1 MMTSQL
7 CPTGANT
14 SGTVRSLVAIILN
27 SAAHDKDPGRSLD
40 ILYTVLD
47 RKNYTLSASEVRFD
61 ADGSLVGNNPD
72 LITQTLNYVF

>member
-1 MMTSQL
+1 M
-7 CPTGANT
+7 
-14 SGTVRSLVAIILN
+14 RSLVAIILN

-61 ADGSLVGNNPD
+61 ADGSLFGNAPFDKPNFKPCF
-72 LITQTLNYVF
+72 LFYCFRRSSNFI